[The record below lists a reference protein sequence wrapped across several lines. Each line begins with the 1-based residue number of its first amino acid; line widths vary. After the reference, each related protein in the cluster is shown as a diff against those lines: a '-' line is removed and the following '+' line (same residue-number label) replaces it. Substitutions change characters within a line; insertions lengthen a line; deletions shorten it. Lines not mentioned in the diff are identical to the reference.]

1 MWAASGNGSL
11 KTDHCQ
17 VVRTLL
23 ESGAAV
29 GVKNIVRSMMMMM
42 MIVMMMMM
50 MMMIM
55 TLMVMTVIIEVIL
68 IAIAIVTH

>member
-1 MWAASGNGSL
+1 MGACYYGNL
-11 KTDHCQ
+11 EI
-17 VVRTLL
+17 VRTLL

-42 MIVMMMMM
+42 MI
-50 MMMIM
+50 IM
-55 TLMVMTVIIEVIL
+55 LMVMTVIIEVIL